1 MPEAGAPPSLK
12 KGGGHG
18 RTGGFGYMFQKAF
31 DRPFKRALKDTMD
44 AFHLPA
50 DNCFDEAR
58 TASIVAKLKTTAANN
73 FKNVHEQL
81 QGTEGAKEMKWSV
94 VSDTIRRFVYGTYER
109 HVIPVY
115 MGSRG
120 ILQARTLAL
129 QGIARNRCKTSSQ

>member
-73 FKNVHEQL
+73 FKDVHERL
-81 QGTEGAKEMKWSV
+81 QGTEGAKKMKWSV
-94 VSDTIRRFVYGTYER
+94 VSDTIRRFVNGTYER
-109 HVIPVY
+109 HVIHV
-115 MGSRG
+115 
-120 ILQARTLAL
+120 
-129 QGIARNRCKTSSQ
+129 